1 MCVVWINITSARN
14 PKLSM
19 TRCLTSRQRRC
30 TSQCRTVVLYAVM
43 RVGWAAAT
51 VRRSI
56 KLRYLTAVIM
66 SFLGGP
72 CICVFNRGK
81 PGQWCHGHSL
91 QWRYVRPLLS
101 SQEPAAARYA
111 AAAVTTCSL
120 SVGFEQVSF
129 VPRGKILNTMSMSC
143 QPRTLKP
150 DSITR
155 VTLIDVIIP
164 FYLHFQSC
172 FIGSI
177 IYILWL

>member
-1 MCVVWINITSARN
+1 
-14 PKLSM
+14 M

-91 QWRYVRPLLS
+91 SFTFFTRGGGGTLCR
-101 SQEPAAARYA
+101 
-111 AAAVTTCSL
+111 CSL
-120 SVGFEQVSF
+120 SVGCEQVSF
-129 VPRGKILNTMSMSC
+129 VPRGKILNTMS
-143 QPRTLKP
+143 TLSARNTKARFHYP
-150 DSITR
+150 SWHPVHAWRRPSYSTSALEDLFVI
-155 VTLIDVIIP
+155 IDVIIP

-172 FIGSI
+172 FIGSVM
-177 IYILWL
+177 YILWL